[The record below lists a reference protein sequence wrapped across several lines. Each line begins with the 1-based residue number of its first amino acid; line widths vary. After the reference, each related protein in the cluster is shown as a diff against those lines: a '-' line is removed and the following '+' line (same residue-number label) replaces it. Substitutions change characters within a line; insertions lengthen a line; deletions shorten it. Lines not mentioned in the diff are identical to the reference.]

1 MAREADYYTVDE
13 TARVLGMSPARVRQ
27 TLRSGELEGERREER
42 IEGVLGPWRI
52 PARAVRAFQER
63 LKAGDDEATVAL
75 SPSQET
81 TADTLSGT
89 PEPTCGEVTTGT
101 PSEAFEQLSEE
112 VRELREM
119 AKALLGEID
128 RVEGR
133 LEATEVEQFALRE
146 ALRREKE
153 RAAELRAELE
163 AERRWERRGSNRR
176 PFGDRHKPGWLTV
189 PPSAIGSRPSSRAL
203 GICSL
208 RPAGKSRRR
217 PGARCIRRRRTR

>member
-1 MAREADYYTVDE
+1 MTREADYYAVDE

-63 LKAGDDEATVAL
+63 LKAGDDDATVAL
-75 SPSQET
+75 SPSEET

-101 PSEAFEQLSEE
+101 PSEASEKLSEE

-133 LEATEVEQFALRE
+133 LEATEVEQFALGKPCGGRRSGPRSCGPSWRPRGVGSGRDPTVGRSE
-146 ALRREKE
+146 TDSSQAGLPYRRLR
-153 RAAELRAELE
+153 
-163 AERRWERRGSNRR
+163 
-176 PFGDRHKPGWLTV
+176 
-189 PPSAIGSRPSSRAL
+189 
-203 GICSL
+203 
-208 RPAGKSRRR
+208 
-217 PGARCIRRRRTR
+217 

>member
-1 MAREADYYTVDE
+1 MAKEADYYTVDE
-13 TARVLGMSPARVRQ
+13 AARILGMSPARVRQ

-52 PARAVRAFQER
+52 PARAVRAFRER
-63 LKAGDDEATVAL
+63 LKAGGDEPTVAL
-75 SPSQET
+75 SPGGEA
-81 TADTLSGT
+81 TAETLSGT
-89 PEPTCGEVTTGT
+89 SEPTPREITTGT
-101 PSEAFEQLSEE
+101 PSEASEKLSEE

-153 RAAELRAELE
+153 RSEELE
-163 AERRWERRGSNRR
+163 AERAGRRGAAGCRSKGRR
-176 PFGDRHKPGWLTV
+176 
-189 PPSAIGSRPSSRAL
+189 
-203 GICSL
+203 
-208 RPAGKSRRR
+208 
-217 PGARCIRRRRTR
+217 